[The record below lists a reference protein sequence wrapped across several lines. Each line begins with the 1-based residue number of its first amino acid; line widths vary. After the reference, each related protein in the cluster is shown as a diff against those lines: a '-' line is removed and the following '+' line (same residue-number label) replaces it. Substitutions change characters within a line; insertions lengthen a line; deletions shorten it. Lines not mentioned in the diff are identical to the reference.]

1 MRMFSRPKPAQSD
14 PHRSRML
21 AAVRGKGNRT
31 TELRLAAALRFFG
44 LKGWR
49 RHLPL
54 PGKPDF
60 AWPKERV
67 AVFVDG
73 CFWHGCPNC
82 HVAPKHNAAFWRDKV
97 ETNQRRDRRVARQL
111 RSRGWTV
118 IRIWECRV
126 ANPGTLSRI
135 RRALAARASP

>member
-1 MRMFSRPKPAQSD
+1 M
-14 PHRSRML
+14 
-21 AAVRGKGNRT
+21 
-31 TELRLAAALRFFG
+31 RLASALRFFG
-44 LKGWR
+44 LSGWR

-60 AWPKERV
+60 AWRKERV

-82 HVAPKHNAAFWRDKV
+82 YRAPRHNAEFWKAKV
-97 ETNQRRDRRVARQL
+97 EGNRRRDRRADRAL
-111 RSRGWTV
+111 RAMGWKV

-126 ANPGTLSRI
+126 GSPGTLTRL
-135 RRALAARASP
+135 RRALDR

>member
-1 MRMFSRPKPAQSD
+1 M
-14 PHRSRML
+14 
-21 AAVRGKGNRT
+21 AAIRGRGNQT

-44 LKGWR
+44 LSGWR

-60 AWPKERV
+60 AWRSEKV

-73 CFWHGCPNC
+73 CFWHGHEGCYK
-82 HVAPKHNAAFWRDKV
+82 APRHNAEFWEAKV
-97 ETNQRRDRRVARQL
+97 EGNRRRDRRADRRL
-111 RSRGWTV
+111 RALGWKV

-126 ANPGTLSRI
+126 GNPGTLSRI
-135 RRALAARASP
+135 RRALDREG

>member
-1 MRMFSRPKPAQSD
+1 MRRRRSPVRFLGTAPESPA
-14 PHRSRML
+14 RSRNM
-21 AAVRGKGNRT
+21 AAIRSRGNRT

-54 PGKPDF
+54 PGRPDF

-73 CFWHGCPNC
+73 CFWHGCPKC
-82 HVAPKHNAAFWRDKV
+82 YRPPKHNAAFWREKI
-97 ETNQRRDRRVARQL
+97 ETNRRRDRRVARQL
-111 RSRGWTV
+111 RADGWSV
-118 IRIWECRV
+118 LRIWECKV
-126 ANPGTLSRI
+126 AHPGTLTRI
-135 RRALAARASP
+135 RRALG